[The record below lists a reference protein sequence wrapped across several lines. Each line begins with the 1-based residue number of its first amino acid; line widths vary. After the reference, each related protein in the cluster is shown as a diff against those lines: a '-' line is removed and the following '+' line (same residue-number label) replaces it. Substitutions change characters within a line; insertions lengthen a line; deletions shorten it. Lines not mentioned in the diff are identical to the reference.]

1 MNSISSKFHRTAI
14 AALATMGFG
23 GLVQAAPATDP
34 ANATAPTEWHH
45 SGGDREHGPEGGMLH
60 VLHQLNLD
68 NAQKQQVEAITGKAR
83 AQWRSQAASDSSDM
97 VALGNPGDPNHAAAV
112 AAAKLRAAQ
121 HIQNLSDLE
130 QQIYAVLTPA
140 QQAQL
145 PQLLS
150 EMQNRHSGRHGASPP
165 APEGTSGS

>member
-1 MNSISSKFHRTAI
+1 MNSSSKIHCTTI
-14 AALATMGFG
+14 VALATMGFG
-23 GLVQAAPATDP
+23 GMVQAAPATDP

-45 SGGDREHGPEGGMLH
+45 SGGDHARGPEGGMLH

-68 NAQKQQVEAITGKAR
+68 DSQKQQVDAITSNAR
-83 AQWRSQAASDSSDM
+83 AQRRSQAAPDSSDM

-112 AAAKLRAAQ
+112 AAAKVRAAQ
-121 HIQNLSDLE
+121 RIQNWSDVQ

-145 PQLLS
+145 PQLLA
-150 EMQNRHSGRHGASPP
+150 EMQTRHSDRHGAQPP
-165 APEGTSGS
+165 SAQGTAGS